1 MPRAVEGDH
10 NTRLTLAVPPSDQG
24 MFALAVGEGAADWLS
39 AAAKGPTRSF
49 PADCSSGPP
58 DKLSLRLAATA
69 FGSHFTTFGGHP
81 VTAKVAGVTCADPDV
96 RWLKA
101 FCSHLPPALL
111 PRSMTRGRISDANG
125 NRVVESSSR

>member
-49 PADCSSGPP
+49 PADCSTGPP
-58 DKLSLRLAATA
+58 DQFQLADVHPLRLT
-69 FGSHFTTFGGHP
+69 GRKGES
-81 VTAKVAGVTCADPDV
+81 
-96 RWLKA
+96 
-101 FCSHLPPALL
+101 ALL
-111 PRSMTRGRISDANG
+111 RGGKSGKLAACCRQALALAVLHATPVLI
-125 NRVVESSSR
+125 